1 MRRFNSTGLCMP
13 NKHYMVDITGRVAQI
28 RAMVEKGDYFCINRA
43 RQYGKTTVLAALR
56 RNLADSFEVV
66 SLDFQALGHASFASE
81 GTFVS
86 AFCRLVLNRWDAPT
100 VPSPA
105 REELQSLAR
114 DRSGTAML
122 EELFLGLRGW
132 LQASERPIVLI
143 IDEVDSATNNQVF
156 LDLLAQLRLQ
166 YLNHE
171 EEPAYPAFQS
181 VILAGVTDVKH
192 LKSKIRPDDQA
203 KVNSPWNI
211 AADFR
216 VNMSF
221 SVDDVMGMLA
231 EYEEDHS
238 TGMDVCAVA
247 TELIAWTSGYP
258 FLVSRLCQLVD
269 ERGLAWDCEGVDAA
283 ARLLLSERNT
293 LFDSLVGKLEAY
305 PRLKEALR
313 RILMEGERIP
323 YGPDQDDIAQ
333 LEMYGFIT
341 HGQDNGVYIAN
352 RIFETRLYDL
362 FVVEDKLAGSTMYTA
377 GDLGRSLFVRGG
389 RLDMCAVLEG
399 FRCTYVEVFGPIEEG
414 ERFSEFDGRRQF
426 LLYLKPIINGTGNYY
441 IEAQTRD
448 QTRTDVIVDYLGER
462 FVVELKIW
470 RGRSR
475 HEEGEKQLRAY
486 LEHFGLEVGYM
497 LSFNFNRRKE
507 PGLACIA
514 VGNKLLWEE
523 TV

>member
-43 RQYGKTTVLAALR
+43 RQYGKPTVLAALR

-86 AFCRLVLNRWDAPT
+86 AFCRLVLNRWDAPP

-192 LKSKIRPDDQA
+192 LKSKILPDDQA
-203 KVNSPWNI
+203 KVNSP
-211 AADFR
+211 
-216 VNMSF
+216 
-221 SVDDVMGMLA
+221 
-231 EYEEDHS
+231 
-238 TGMDVCAVA
+238 
-247 TELIAWTSGYP
+247 
-258 FLVSRLCQLVD
+258 
-269 ERGLAWDCEGVDAA
+269 
-283 ARLLLSERNT
+283 
-293 LFDSLVGKLEAY
+293 
-305 PRLKEALR
+305 
-313 RILMEGERIP
+313 
-323 YGPDQDDIAQ
+323 
-333 LEMYGFIT
+333 
-341 HGQDNGVYIAN
+341 
-352 RIFETRLYDL
+352 
-362 FVVEDKLAGSTMYTA
+362 
-377 GDLGRSLFVRGG
+377 
-389 RLDMCAVLEG
+389 
-399 FRCTYVEVFGPIEEG
+399 
-414 ERFSEFDGRRQF
+414 
-426 LLYLKPIINGTGNYY
+426 
-441 IEAQTRD
+441 
-448 QTRTDVIVDYLGER
+448 
-462 FVVELKIW
+462 
-470 RGRSR
+470 
-475 HEEGEKQLRAY
+475 
-486 LEHFGLEVGYM
+486 
-497 LSFNFNRRKE
+497 
-507 PGLACIA
+507 
-514 VGNKLLWEE
+514 
-523 TV
+523 